1 MLMMLVVR
9 KCFERSNITLDGSQH
24 EQSTSSALCIS
35 DPYFP
40 MFLIFSLTLRKTAS
54 IIEKMFS
61 FPFLK
66 RRHIS
71 VTDCCVSDLVSIE
84 LLLCTVITLQLS
96 EGHSDEF
103 FPLMVAS
110 CSKLLVNDTAIVTF
124 SVLPRVKA
132 VETPILSHFIRLSS
146 LFLFWL

>member
-1 MLMMLVVR
+1 MVHNMNNQHQPQLCAYQTLISPCFSSFLLLSGKQPQSLK
-9 KCFERSNITLDGSQH
+9 KCFPS
-24 EQSTSSALCIS
+24 
-35 DPYFP
+35 
-40 MFLIFSLTLRKTAS
+40 
-54 IIEKMFS
+54 
-61 FPFLK
+61 LK

-110 CSKLLVNDTAIVTF
+110 CNKLLVNDTAIVTF

-132 VETPILSHFIRLSS
+132 VETPILSHFIRLSI

>member
-1 MLMMLVVR
+1 MVHNMNNQHPQLCAYQTLISP
-9 KCFERSNITLDGSQH
+9 CFSSFPLLSGKQPRSL
-24 EQSTSSALCIS
+24 
-35 DPYFP
+35 
-40 MFLIFSLTLRKTAS
+40 K
-54 IIEKMFS
+54 KMFS

-71 VTDCCVSDLVSIE
+71 VTDCCVSDLVSFE